1 MKLPD
6 CNNRIGNW
14 LNLTNSKKIPR
25 HLLIY
30 KNALENLDRFSH
42 LGLSSSYLYRYKNWK
57 DLAIFQDKWGEF
69 VRTSFTWKLVSL
81 QLHLESLQLHLETR
95 RFVQKYMKSSC
106 TVQFKQLMTS
116 SSWHLTNTS
125 EDIPTEVE
133 DIKWKKENI
142 NGSEA
147 QLIFYLR

>member
-81 QLHLESLQLHLETR
+81 QLHLETR

-106 TVQFKQLMTS
+106 TVQFKATEDFLQLTS
-116 SSWHLTNTS
+116 DQYIWRHSNWSRRHQM
-125 EDIPTEVE
+125 EERE
-133 DIKWKKENI
+133 
-142 NGSEA
+142 
-147 QLIFYLR
+147 Y